1 MPGTC
6 FSQDGRPGQNPGS
19 FQLLWAHS
27 WCLHCLSGDH
37 HGWVMLRALSLLSP
51 PSPPSLQHL
60 PPLHQS
66 LISFSLPIP
75 LQIPCRCGSLT
86 FFSFPVPTD
95 HPPWWVHILQASG
108 SALPLS
114 TAAVSHRAALALGR
128 QSYIPA
134 LPSISYPHPL
144 PSRFLAVWCQSGP
157 QVSLTILLQ
166 TPFLITLEKTLQI
179 HSSPLSCVLFNL
191 NF

>member
-1 MPGTC
+1 MAFHSLSPRKMGREEENMKKQNQPWLVPWLCLFWALSPRTEQGEGFTGWWKDRMPGTC

-60 PPLHQS
+60 PSLHQS

-95 HPPWWVHILQASG
+95 HPPWWVQDRKS
-108 SALPLS
+108 
-114 TAAVSHRAALALGR
+114 V
-128 QSYIPA
+128 
-134 LPSISYPHPL
+134 
-144 PSRFLAVWCQSGP
+144 V
-157 QVSLTILLQ
+157 
-166 TPFLITLEKTLQI
+166 
-179 HSSPLSCVLFNL
+179 
-191 NF
+191 